1 MQWLSNGA
9 LMSMGREFIF
19 GDIEVLRATGEPC
32 IVCGEPNG
40 NCSAPD
46 ASPHHIIGADSVIHS
61 AKEVQLILV
70 EEDVYGE
77 AQITPFTKAKVIL
90 AHKGSYVTLEKA
102 KELGI
107 A

>member
-1 MQWLSNGA
+1 MD
-9 LMSMGREFIF
+9 REYIY
-19 GDIEVLRATGEPC
+19 GDIEIVRADGLPC
-32 IVCGEPNG
+32 PVCGAPNG
-40 NCSAPD
+40 SCTTPD
-46 ASPHHIIGADSVIHS
+46 AAPKHIIGADSVI
-61 AKEVQLILV
+61 KTLMDVQLILV

-77 AQITPFTKAKVIL
+77 AQITRFTKAKVIL